1 MQIYDKKY
9 YLCRG
14 YKLEKTNKQLIYY
27 HIPKTGGTTICNIL
41 NNLFKSSFRI
51 KGSPTNER
59 GGNSAFEFFCSNKKK
74 ILNSNFDFIYGH
86 FQYCIS
92 NYFPNRL
99 SITTLRNPVER
110 CISHYNMIVE
120 RNLLDRGTGIEECF
134 KKNLIPSNMITQIFS
149 GNNNADLKINNNK
162 LDVALSN
169 ITKNIDYLFDIK
181 DIANLLNLIISLYN
195 MPNLFFQKLQQSKKN
210 YFAKDEKSIDIIKKY
225 NEFDIEMYS
234 YLNKNKYFT
243 EITNLNR
250 KRTKSDYFIYS
261 LDFQVNDK
269 QTIVV
274 DEKKMISIMQYLKS
288 KNFDII
294 ETS

>member
-1 MQIYDKKY
+1 MGQ
-9 YLCRG
+9 
-14 YKLEKTNKQLIYY
+14 Q
-27 HIPKTGGTTICNIL
+27 HI
-41 NNLFKSSFRI
+41 
-51 KGSPTNER
+51 
-59 GGNSAFEFFCSNKKK
+59 
-74 ILNSNFDFIYGH
+74 
-86 FQYCIS
+86 
-92 NYFPNRL
+92 
-99 SITTLRNPVER
+99 
-110 CISHYNMIVE
+110 
-120 RNLLDRGTGIEECF
+120 
-134 KKNLIPSNMITQIFS
+134 
-149 GNNNADLKINNNK
+149 
-162 LDVALSN
+162 
-169 ITKNIDYLFDIK
+169 
-181 DIANLLNLIISLYN
+181 IAVVML
-195 MPNLFFQKLQQSKKN
+195 
-210 YFAKDEKSIDIIKKY
+210 IKKY

>member
-1 MQIYDKKY
+1 MQIYDNKY

-14 YKLEKTNKQLIYY
+14 YKLEKTDKQLIYY

-41 NNLFKSSFRI
+41 HSLFKSSFRI

-59 GGNSAFEFFCSNKKK
+59 GGHSAYEYFFSNKKN
-74 ILNSNFDFIYGH
+74 ILNSNIDFIYGH

-99 SITTLRNPVER
+99 SITTLRDPVER
-110 CISHYNMIVE
+110 CISHYNMIME
-120 RNLLDRGTGIEECF
+120 KKLLDTGTNIEECF
-134 KKNLIPSNMITQIFS
+134 KKNLIPQNVITQIFS
-149 GNNNADLKINNNK
+149 GTDNKDLNINNNK
-162 LDVALSN
+162 LDVALTK
-169 ITKNIDYLFDIK
+169 ITKNIDYIFDIK
-181 DIANLLNLIISLYN
+181 NIANLLNLIISLYD

-210 YFAKDEKSIDIIKKY
+210 YFLKDEKNIDIIKKY
-225 NEFDIEMYS
+225 NEFDIEIYS
-234 YLNKNKYFT
+234 YLKKNKLFT

-250 KRTKSDYFIYS
+250 KRTKNDYFIYS

-274 DEKKMISIMQYLKS
+274 NEKNMKNIIQYLIS
-288 KNFDII
+288 KNFEII